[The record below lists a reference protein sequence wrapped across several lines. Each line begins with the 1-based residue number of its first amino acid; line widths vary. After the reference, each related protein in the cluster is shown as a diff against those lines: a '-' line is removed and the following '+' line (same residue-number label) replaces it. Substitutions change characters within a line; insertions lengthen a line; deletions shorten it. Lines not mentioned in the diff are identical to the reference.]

1 MLFSAV
7 KRKRRRRNGGSNA
20 WAFIPQGAF
29 TMGDSLD
36 GTQNAPIRTVTLDA
50 FYMGK
55 YEVTRGEWNEV
66 RTWGLTNGYTD
77 LASEIP
83 MAPSMGFGAASNHP
97 IGYVTWFDAVKWCNA
112 RSQKEGLIPIYYTDI
127 AQTTVYKTGSTNL
140 PSTHVKWDANGYR
153 LPTEAEWEKAA
164 RGGLNGKRYP
174 LGDTITQVEA
184 NYMNFTGQ
192 GGADRPNTTAV
203 GTFPPN
209 SYGLYDMAGNI
220 SELCWDYYAESYN
233 PTDLT
238 NPRGPTSG
246 INFNSRVVR
255 GGSWASTNT
264 TDVGVAL
271 RNGGGQPGSSNAT
284 GFRVVRNI
292 I

>member
-1 MLFSAV
+1 
-7 KRKRRRRNGGSNA
+7 
-20 WAFIPQGAF
+20 
-29 TMGDSLD
+29 
-36 GTQNAPIRTVTLDA
+36 
-50 FYMGK
+50 
-55 YEVTRGEWNEV
+55 
-66 RTWGLTNGYTD
+66 
-77 LASEIP
+77 
-83 MAPSMGFGAASNHP
+83 
-97 IGYVTWFDAVKWCNA
+97 
-112 RSQKEGLIPIYYTDI
+112 
-127 AQTTVYKTGSTNL
+127 
-140 PSTHVKWDANGYR
+140 
-153 LPTEAEWEKAA
+153 
-164 RGGLNGKRYP
+164 
-174 LGDTITQVEA
+174 
-184 NYMNFTGQ
+184 MNFTGQ